1 MIEEPTLIP
10 DLPMGLVDVAIP
22 TRVHG
27 SFHYKASESQLAD
40 LQIGSVVEVFFRNKA
55 THAVVLGFPE
65 KSDVAETK
73 LKAVE
78 RVLFAEPL
86 LDEQT
91 FRFLKWTAEYY
102 CHPLGDVMTSALPKQ
117 YFKLTDARRK
127 KIEALAADDKGL
139 AEMGLTASAVPKP
152 VLTDEQ
158 AKAVD
163 GVWAETRPVLLQGVT
178 GSGKTEV
185 YMAVLEKVLAEGRG
199 AIVLVPEIA
208 LTPQLLGR
216 FSSRFPGK
224 VAVLHSDIT
233 PKERFVQWERI
244 RKGIARVVVGARSAV
259 FAPLRDIGL
268 IVVDEE
274 HETSYKQEDSLRYH
288 ARDLAVVR
296 AKLCGARVVL
306 GSATPSLESYYNSR
320 QGKYAHIRLLKRVME
335 RPMPKTTFV
344 DLRVKEA
351 AYSYQHPWLSK
362 VLVSKMNQ
370 ALTNGHQVMLFLN
383 RLGFAHFL
391 FCADCGHTWR
401 CKNCD
406 VALTYYRYPPLLK
419 CHYCAVE
426 IEPPCLCSECQGN
439 SLKELGL
446 GTEQVE
452 ASIKEIFPKA
462 RTARMDRSVIKT
474 RKDLEDVLNAIVR
487 REVDIV
493 VGTQMI
499 AKGHDFPGIALVG
512 ILVADASLNQPD
524 FRAYERTFQILT
536 QVSGRAGRAE
546 VAGEVVIQTL
556 NPDHP
561 VLQAAAEHRDED
573 FFRSELA
580 GRERFGF
587 PPFQRLAMI
596 RFQHSNA
603 AKVEQ
608 FAQSVAAGVRETV
621 KKHGWQCEV
630 TGPAEAPIAKIKNL
644 YRWHCMVKG
653 GTVRELQSVLRIVQD
668 YAERLKY
675 PVQMAIDVDPVSSL

>member
-1 MIEEPTLIP
+1 
-10 DLPMGLVDVAIP
+10 
-22 TRVHG
+22 
-27 SFHYKASESQLAD
+27 
-40 LQIGSVVEVFFRNKA
+40 VEVPFRNKP
-55 THAVVLGFPE
+55 TQAVVLGFPGE
-65 KSDVAETK
+65 TEIAEEK
-73 LKAVE
+73 LKTVE
-78 RVLFAEPL
+78 RVLFSDPL
-86 LDEQT
+86 IDDQT

-102 CHPLGDVMTSALPKQ
+102 CHPLGEVMASALPKQ
-117 YFKLTDARRK
+117 YLKLSEKQRQK
-127 KIEALAADDKGL
+127 VEALAADESYGSELGL
-139 AEMGLTASAVPKP
+139 LAAAVPKP
-152 VLTDEQ
+152 VLTEAQ
-158 AKAVD
+158 AQAVEAI
-163 GVWAETRPVLLQGVT
+163 GRETRPVLLQGVT

-185 YMAVLEKVLAEGRG
+185 YMAVLEKALAEGKG

-233 PKERFVQWERI
+233 PKEKFVQWERI
-244 RKGIARVVVGARSAV
+244 RRGIARVVVGARSAV
-259 FAPLRDIGL
+259 FAPLKDIGL

-288 ARDLAVVR
+288 ARDLAIVR
-296 AKLCGARVVL
+296 AKLCGAKVVL
-306 GSATPSLESYYNSR
+306 GTATPSLESYHNALA
-320 QGKYAHIRLLKRVME
+320 GKYAHVRLLKRVKE

-351 AYSYQHPWLSK
+351 AYSEKFPWISN
-362 VLVSKMNQ
+362 VLVGKMHQ
-370 ALTNGHQVMLFLN
+370 ALKNGHQVMLFLN
-383 RLGFAHFL
+383 RLGYAHFL
-391 FCADCGHTWR
+391 FCGDCGHTWR
-401 CKNCD
+401 CLNCD

-419 CHYCAVE
+419 CHYCGVE
-426 IEPPCLCSECQGN
+426 NEPPTLCEQCQGH

-452 ASIKEIFPKA
+452 AALAEIFPKA
-462 RTARMDRSVIKT
+462 RTCRMDRSVVKT
-474 RKDLEDVLNAIVR
+474 RKDLEAVLNRIVR

-512 ILVADASLNQPD
+512 VLVADASLNLPD
-524 FRAYERTFQILT
+524 FRAFERTFQILT

-561 VLQAAAEHRDED
+561 VLVAAAEHREED
-573 FFRSELA
+573 FFRSELM

-608 FAQSVAAGVRETV
+608 FALSVAGGIRDAV
-621 KKHGWQCEV
+621 KKRGWKCEV
-630 TGPAEAPIAKIKNL
+630 IGPAEAPIAKIKNL
-644 YRWHCMVKG
+644 YRWHCLVKG
-653 GTVRELQSVLRIVQD
+653 GTVRELQSVLRMVHD

-675 PVQMAIDVDPVSSL
+675 PVQMAVDVDPVSSL